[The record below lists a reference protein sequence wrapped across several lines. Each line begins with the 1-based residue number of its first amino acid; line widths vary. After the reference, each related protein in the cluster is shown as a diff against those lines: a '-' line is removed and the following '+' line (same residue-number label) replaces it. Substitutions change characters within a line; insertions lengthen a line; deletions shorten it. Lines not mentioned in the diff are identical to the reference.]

1 MKKFFKTGLLATA
14 LATALVGT
22 SAMVMAQG
30 MGGMG
35 GMHGQAGA
43 EGGPA
48 QHGARHAQRMENM
61 QKQHAEHQA
70 QLKAALKLSA
80 AQEPAWNAFVAGTA
94 HSPRAKPAAR
104 EDNAALTT
112 PERLDKMLAQK
123 AERDAQMVQHVE
135 ATKSFYATLTPEQK
149 KVFDAQAHPGMHRA
163 SMKGGHGHGDGQSR
177 GHGMGGEGCD
187 GGMKKQ
193 G

>member
-1 MKKFFKTGLLATA
+1 MKKFFKAGLLATA

-30 MGGMG
+30 MGGLGGMG

-43 EGGPA
+43 EGGPG
-48 QHGARHAQRMENM
+48 QHGARHAQRMDNM
-61 QKQHAEHQA
+61 QKQRTEHQA
-70 QLKAALKLSA
+70 QLKAALQLSA

-123 AERDAQMVQHVE
+123 AERDAQMAQHVE

-149 KVFDAQAHPGMHRA
+149 KVFDAQAHPGMQRA
-163 SMKGGHGHGDGQSR
+163 SMKGGHGHGQ
-177 GHGMGGEGCD
+177 GMRGEGCD